1 MKRRI
6 LTLGMLFT
14 TLLFFLPFAGNAFAA
29 NHNGQ
34 NVTAYVAPIGSK
46 TYYGT
51 SPVIYNT
58 AAVRPKICGSPVS
71 GTKLPRGTVIKTSI
85 KLGFPD
91 SVSRD
96 TFNVYDMGDVSCSSS
111 LTPYFFD
118 IYFGANT
125 PSNKSKAFQFGKK
138 KVNYVSY

>member
-1 MKRRI
+1 MKGKVLR
-6 LTLGMLFT
+6 LGFLFT
-14 TLLFFLPFAGNAFAA
+14 TLLFFLPYGESVFAA
-29 NHNGQ
+29 SYNNQ
-34 NVTAYVAPIGSK
+34 NVTAYVAPSGSK
-46 TYYGT
+46 TYHGT

-58 AAVRPKICGSPVS
+58 VAVRPKICGSPVS

-96 TFNVYDMGDVSCSSS
+96 TFNVYDMGDVLCSSS

-118 IYFGANT
+118 IYFGVDT
-125 PSNKSKAFQFGKK
+125 PTNKSNAIGFGKK
-138 KVNYVSY
+138 TVNYVSY